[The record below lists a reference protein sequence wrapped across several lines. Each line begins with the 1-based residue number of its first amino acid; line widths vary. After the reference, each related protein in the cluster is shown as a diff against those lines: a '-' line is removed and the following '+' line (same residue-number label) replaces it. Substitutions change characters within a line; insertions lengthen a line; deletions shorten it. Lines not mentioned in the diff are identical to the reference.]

1 MSDRPMSKAE
11 LEAYIA
17 DEFIPAMRKMLPV
30 INPPPE
36 WQPIETA
43 PKDGT
48 NILIA
53 YRDGYFGDMVVTKAA
68 WDEDKEK
75 WDKLFSNEYIKD
87 IPTHWMPLPK
97 PPTV

>member
-1 MSDRPMSKAE
+1 MSERPMSKAE

-43 PKDGT
+43 PRDGT
-48 NILIA
+48 WIMCHCENQGHIVL
-53 YRDGYFGDMVVTKAA
+53 RFNSNDGWNNFDTY
-68 WDEDKEK
+68 E
-75 WDKLFSNEYIKD
+75 LR
-87 IPTHWMPLPK
+87 PTHWMPLPK
-97 PPTV
+97 PPTA

>member
-1 MSDRPMSKAE
+1 MSKAE

-30 INPPPE
+30 ITPPPD

-48 NILIA
+48 TILVFHNGSMWTVLWSDVQEWHDA
-53 YRDGYFGDMVVTKAA
+53 NDYGYT
-68 WDEDKEK
+68 
-75 WDKLFSNEYIKD
+75 
-87 IPTHWMPLPK
+87 PTHWMPLPK